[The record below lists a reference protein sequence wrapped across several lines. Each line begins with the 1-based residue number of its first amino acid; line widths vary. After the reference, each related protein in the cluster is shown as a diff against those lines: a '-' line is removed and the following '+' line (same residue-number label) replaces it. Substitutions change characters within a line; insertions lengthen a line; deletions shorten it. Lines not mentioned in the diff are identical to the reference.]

1 LGQVERVKF
10 WIKETF
16 NEKSDMGRYLL
27 KENLPVKILIKCIEK
42 CDNGLD
48 WILKLQNIYI

>member
-16 NEKSDMGRYLL
+16 NEKSEWGRYLL
-27 KENLPVKILIKCIEK
+27 KENLPVKILINCIEK